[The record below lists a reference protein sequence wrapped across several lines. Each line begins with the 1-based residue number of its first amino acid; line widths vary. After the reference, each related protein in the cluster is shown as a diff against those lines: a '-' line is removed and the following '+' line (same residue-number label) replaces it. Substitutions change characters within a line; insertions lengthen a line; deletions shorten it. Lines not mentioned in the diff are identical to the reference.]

1 LLFLFVFTYSSCV
14 MRIAY
19 CVIYL
24 QYIVDAVQ
32 CAIYDIRNTQYEIRE
47 MEDYRQVILSAKPG
61 QIVPIVKEI
70 DIDEPVDFF
79 ARLSDYGRAKNCA
92 LFEASDYL
100 AENAL
105 SFGTAKPA
113 LYLTGTGVEFTIKA
127 LSNTG
132 RRIIEYLAN
141 TQRFDFCERVEFGP
155 ETITGQI
162 KRDEKIVDEQ
172 TRLQSTNQMDVLR
185 AVAFAFSLASSPFR
199 VTCGLLGAISYD
211 FIDQFEKL
219 PANKEDLLGN
229 PDYELY
235 FADNIFLCDH
245 QRNKGY
251 CIVNCLI
258 TDGDRE
264 ALITEAQ
271 DCFDYYFHVAQSRG
285 KIAPAGQRYTGLLTE
300 TSTDTNQDEYEQMVR
315 DAKQH
320 IIDGDIFQVVLSRT
334 ILEPCPDEPLDV
346 YKRLRALNPSPYM
359 FYLNTPN
366 TILMGSS
373 PELNLR
379 VSGTAKRSVEIRPI
393 AGTKPRG
400 RVGNTI
406 DADTDFRYEAE
417 LKLDHKELAE
427 HMMLVDL
434 ARNDIARVAEPGSR
448 IVTELLTVE
457 KYAAVQHLV
466 SNVKGTLATGLDAL
480 NAYLATMNMGT
491 LTGAPKIE
499 AMKLIRLFEKT
510 KRGYYGGAVMY
521 LTVDGQFDSCI
532 TIRSL
537 QVKDHTAYIRVGA
550 GIVHDS
556 VPKTEF
562 EETEHK
568 ANSCLRAIRGK

>member
-1 LLFLFVFTYSSCV
+1 
-14 MRIAY
+14 
-19 CVIYL
+19 
-24 QYIVDAVQ
+24 
-32 CAIYDIRNTQYEIRE
+32 
-47 MEDYRQVILSAKPG
+47 MEDYRQIILGAKPG
-61 QIVPIVKEI
+61 QIIPIVKQM
-70 DIDEPVDFF
+70 DMAEPVDFF
-79 ARLSDYGRAKNCA
+79 ARLSDYGRAKNCC
-92 LFEASDYL
+92 LFESKEHL
-100 AENAL
+100 EENAL
-105 SFGTAKPA
+105 SFGTARPA
-113 LYLTGTGVEFTIKA
+113 LYLTGTGAEFTIKA

-132 RRIIEYLAN
+132 RRMIEYLS
-141 TQRFDFCERVEFGP
+141 TEQKKRFDFCEQIQFDAEA
-155 ETITGQI
+155 ITGRI
-162 KRDEKIVDEQ
+162 RDTRYEIRDTKIDEQ

-185 AVAFAFSLASSPFR
+185 AVAFAFKLASKPFR

-219 PANKEDLLGN
+219 PSNEEDLLGN

-235 FADNIFLCDH
+235 FADNIALCDH
-245 QRNKGY
+245 AAGKSY
-251 CIVNCLI
+251 VIVNVMI
-258 TDGDRE
+258 TNGDRE
-264 ALITEAQ
+264 AAIAEAQ
-271 DCFDYYFHVAQSRG
+271 DCFDYYFNIARFDAPRG
-285 KIAPAGQRYTGLLTE
+285 KRFTGRLPPA
-300 TSTDTNQDEYEQMVR
+300 STDTNQDEYEKIVS

-334 ILEPCPDEPLDV
+334 KMEPCPDEPLDV

-359 FYLNTPN
+359 FYLNTPS

-379 VSGTAKRSVEIRPI
+379 VSGTETLGPGTRNVEIRPI

-400 RVGNTI
+400 RIGKEI
-406 DADTDFRYEAE
+406 DADTDFKYEAE
-417 LKLDHKELAE
+417 LKIDRKELAE

-434 ARNDIARVAEPGSR
+434 ARNDIARVAKPGSR
-448 IVTELLTVE
+448 VVTELLMVE
-457 KYAAVQHLV
+457 KYASVQHLV
-466 SNVKGTLATGLDAL
+466 SNVKGELATDLDAL

-499 AMKLIRLFEKT
+499 AMKIIRQFEKT

-537 QVKDHTAYIRVGA
+537 QVKNHTAYIRVGA
-550 GIVHDS
+550 GIVYDS
-556 VPKTEF
+556 IPKSEF

-568 ANSCLRAIRGK
+568 AKSCLRAIQGN